1 MEETYWDEIREEF
14 PVTQNLAY
22 FQSAGMSPIPTR
34 VLQAVTEAYTKLSHF
49 GGMHFPEDIVRSD
62 KLREKLAKMI
72 NTSASNLCFA
82 HNTSTAFN
90 FIAAALKRGTPFDFN
105 LVSLMDEF
113 PSSHIPFEFQG
124 IPVKFVKPVNGV
136 YSIESIIEAVDEKT
150 MGVVCSYVQY
160 STGFMLDI
168 EKLGKTLNEMD
179 LLFIVNA
186 TQAFPIYEVDVEKMH
201 IDVLAVS
208 FHKWGLCGV
217 AGTLFYTSEG
227 FREMYPNPMA
237 GWLGVKPPSDD
248 FIPTQK
254 NEEYEQFEH
263 AGQYNFGTMNFQ
275 ALAGLDAAIDF
286 VNEIGREKIRER
298 ISYLSGYLIEGL
310 KTLPVEILSPVESHA
325 TRSAIVLIN
334 LLKADN
340 ASAVSFLQKQG
351 IVSAVRAGNLR
362 IACNFFNN
370 TEEIDRLLN
379 ALALFCEAET

>member
-49 GGMHFPEDIVRSD
+49 GGMHFPEDVLRSD

-227 FREMYPNPMA
+227 FREMYPSPMA

>member
-22 FQSAGMSPIPTR
+22 FQSAGMSPMPKR
-34 VLQAVTEAYTKLSHF
+34 VLQAITEAYTKLSHF
-49 GGMHFPEDIVRSD
+49 GDMYFLEDITRSD

-72 NTSASNLCFA
+72 NTSASNICFA

-124 IPVKFVKPVNGV
+124 IPVKFVKPVNGL
-136 YSIESIIEAVDEKT
+136 YSIESIIDAVDEKT
-150 MGVVCSYVQY
+150 MGVVCSHVQY
-160 STGFMLDI
+160 STGFRLDV

-227 FREMYPNPMA
+227 FRKMYPNPMA
-237 GWLGVKPPSDD
+237 GWLAVKPPSDD

-254 NEEYEQFEH
+254 NTEYEQFEH

-286 VNEIGREKIRER
+286 INEVGREKIRER

-310 KTLPVEILSPVESHA
+310 KRLPVDILSPVENHA

-334 LLKADN
+334 LKKADN
-340 ASAVSFLQKQG
+340 AGAVSFLQKQG
-351 IVSAVRAGNLR
+351 IVAAVRAGNLR

-370 TEEIDRLLN
+370 TEEIDRLVN
-379 ALALFCEAET
+379 ALALFCEMET